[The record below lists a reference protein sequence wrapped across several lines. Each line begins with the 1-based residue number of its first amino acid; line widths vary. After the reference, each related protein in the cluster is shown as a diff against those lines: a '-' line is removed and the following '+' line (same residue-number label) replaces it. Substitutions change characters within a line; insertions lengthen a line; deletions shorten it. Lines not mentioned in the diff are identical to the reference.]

1 MEATVNATTILLTN
15 LLIGSFCVLCLCGLV
30 NVIQCFVYDLRREK
44 REREQ
49 AQLERE
55 KAQRDREYHEQRM
68 KELQ

>member
-1 MEATVNATTILLTN
+1 MEATVNTTTILLTN

-49 AQLERE
+49 AQ
-55 KAQRDREYHEQRM
+55 RDLEYHEQRM